1 MPSRRCRVDGLLKDA
16 ATRFMNGAKGAQTF
30 LSFPSGSKT
39 AARSVTSFSSNTL
52 ASILRIFLSES
63 FWEEEPPLLEEPFF
77 IEPPWT
83 MVAIW
88 FGFALGLKRAR
99 IYYRCA
105 LDMPLLDYI

>member
-63 FWEEEPPLLEEPFF
+63 FWEEDPPLLEEPFF
-77 IEPPWT
+77 ILPPWT
-83 MVAIW
+83 MVA
-88 FGFALGLKRAR
+88 GFAV
-99 IYYRCA
+99 
-105 LDMPLLDYI
+105 

>member
-1 MPSRRCRVDGLLKDA
+1 
-16 ATRFMNGAKGAQTF
+16 MNGAKGAQT
-30 LSFPSGSKT
+30 LRSLPSGSKT
-39 AARSVTSFSSNTL
+39 AARSVTSFSSSTR
-52 ASILRIFLSES
+52 ASILRIFLSLN
-63 FWEEEPPLLEEPFF
+63 FCDDEPPLEEEPFF
-77 IEPPWT
+77 MEPPWT

>member
-63 FWEEEPPLLEEPFF
+63 FWEEDPPLLEEPFF
-77 IEPPWT
+77 MEPPWT
-83 MVAIW
+83 MVA
-88 FGFALGLKRAR
+88 LVLVV
-99 IYYRCA
+99 
-105 LDMPLLDYI
+105 